1 MSETSNI
8 VTGQPKM
15 YIVSANTKKN
25 IYLLFYSR
33 HAEIN
38 ISDASSVFSLIKILN
53 IMTNINYVASQ
64 MYRFI

>member
-38 ISDASSVFSLIKILN
+38 ISVQ
-53 IMTNINYVASQ
+53 IM
-64 MYRFI
+64 